1 MLVLKFIEEDMP
13 MTAQDIVK
21 QEQSIP
27 TKREETRSVSRVLV
41 PAVDIFESDDNLT
54 LIADMPGVEKDG
66 LEINLEKG
74 LLTISAEMALK
85 SRGKP
90 LLREFSTASYYRQ
103 FKISEQIDAEKSS
116 ADLNNGVLTLTIQK
130 AESAKP
136 KRIEIRH

>member
-1 MLVLKFIEEDMP
+1 
-13 MTAQDIVK
+13 MTAQDMVK
-21 QEQSIP
+21 SEQNI
-27 TKREETRSVSRVLV
+27 TTNREETRSASRVLV

-54 LIADMPGVEKDG
+54 LIADMPGVEKNG

-74 LLTISAEMALK
+74 LLTISGEMALE

-90 LLREFSTASYYRQ
+90 LMREFSTANYYRQ

-116 ADLNNGVLTLTIQK
+116 ADLDNGVLILTIQK
-130 AESAKP
+130 AETAKP